1 MANDR
6 GTYGTSHNGVSH
18 NRIQFSAPFLGAEP
32 PGQRRSSSIWKWIV
46 GGVVVGGAVLWA
58 RHQAAQTKKLYKET
72 GLRHQGFL
80 ESAREDARALP
91 SMARE
96 TFRDLTRTKKSR

>member
-6 GTYGTSHNGVSH
+6 GTYGTSHNGVS
-18 NRIQFSAPFLGAEP
+18 QFSAPFLGAEP
-32 PGQRRSSSIWKWIV
+32 PGERRSSSIWKWIV

-58 RHQAAQTKKLYKET
+58 RHQAEQTKRLYKET

-80 ESAREDARALP
+80 ESAREDVKALP
-91 SMARE
+91 SVARE
-96 TFRDLTRTKKSR
+96 TLRGLARTKKKR